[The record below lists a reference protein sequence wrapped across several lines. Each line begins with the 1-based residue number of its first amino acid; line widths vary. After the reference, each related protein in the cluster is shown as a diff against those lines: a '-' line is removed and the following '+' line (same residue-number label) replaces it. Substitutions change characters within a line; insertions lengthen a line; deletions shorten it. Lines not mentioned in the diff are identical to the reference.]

1 MYKFRVAFADWH
13 NKDQA
18 HVDFLMLLHFFKD
31 RWPSSK
37 NVDKHEFFCTIMRWN
52 HLGPD
57 VKLRAYKT
65 AVQNNKYFELFENT
79 DFESK
84 TWKKRLI

>member
-1 MYKFRVAFADWH
+1 
-13 NKDQA
+13 
-18 HVDFLMLLHFFKD
+18 
-31 RWPSSK
+31 
-37 NVDKHEFFCTIMRWN
+37 MRWN

-65 AVQNNKYFELFENT
+65 AVQYNKYFELFENT

-84 TWKKRLI
+84 TWKKTNLNLEVREKVSVHGLVFSE